1 MIKPSYLIGAAVVVF
16 AGAVMANVSAQSNV
30 AIASQAPRVAAP
42 PAVQT
47 PPPAR
52 TYVGSLA
59 CQACHEATYERWSK
73 TRMANVVTNPKEHPE
88 LVLPDFTKPD
98 PLLTFK
104 LSDVAFVYGTK
115 WKQRYFTKVG
125 DDYFPLGA
133 QWDVTHKLWR
143 RYFVRG

>member
-1 MIKPSYLIGAAVVVF
+1 MVVF
-16 AGAVMANVSAQSNV
+16 AGAVMVTVSAQTNG
-30 AIASQAPRVAAP
+30 ANASRGPQAAAP
-42 PAVQT
+42 SAAQAT
-47 PPPAR
+47 AAAR

-88 LVLPDFTKPD
+88 LVLPDFNKPD

-104 LSDVAFVYGTK
+104 LADVAFVYGTK

-125 DDYFPLGA
+125 
-133 QWDVTHKLWR
+133 
-143 RYFVRG
+143 